1 MEHSN
6 LDYYPN
12 FNEELQEVNEK
23 DKVLTPELRQ
33 KISDLIDLKESER
46 EKKIQE
52 QEKEANFKLKVEIL
66 FSIFCFSIFYFCMVE
81 NTLSF
86 VYWFY

>member
-1 MEHSN
+1 VEHSN

-33 KISDLIDLKESER
+33 KISDLIDLKENER

-66 FSIFCFSIFYFCMVE
+66 FSIFFFSIFWSDSEMD
-81 NTLSF
+81 
-86 VYWFY
+86 

>member
-33 KISDLIDLKESER
+33 KISDLIDLKENE
-46 EKKIQE
+46 
-52 QEKEANFKLKVEIL
+52 
-66 FSIFCFSIFYFCMVE
+66 
-81 NTLSF
+81 T
-86 VYWFY
+86 